1 MRERVLKRQPF
12 TSDRGLHLLITLPRQ
27 PLGFLAF
34 QGHLYGERMLSM
46 MPLTHFLALLTFVI
60 LAAGLTIGLAVWAD
74 LPLVAL
80 GLAALAGSL
89 ILGARQ
95 WR

>member
-1 MRERVLKRQPF
+1 
-12 TSDRGLHLLITLPRQ
+12 
-27 PLGFLAF
+27 
-34 QGHLYGERMLSM
+34 
-46 MPLTHFLALLTFVI
+46 MPLTHFLALIAFVI
-60 LAAGLTIGLAVWAD
+60 FAAGTTSGLAVWAD

-80 GLAALAGSL
+80 GFAALAGSL

>member
-1 MRERVLKRQPF
+1 
-12 TSDRGLHLLITLPRQ
+12 
-27 PLGFLAF
+27 
-34 QGHLYGERMLSM
+34 M
-46 MPLTHFLALLTFVI
+46 MPLTHFLMLIAFVI
-60 LAAGLTIGLAVWAD
+60 LAAGATVSLAVWAD

>member
-1 MRERVLKRQPF
+1 
-12 TSDRGLHLLITLPRQ
+12 
-27 PLGFLAF
+27 
-34 QGHLYGERMLSM
+34 M

-60 LAAGLTIGLAVWAD
+60 LAAGATIGLAVWAD

-80 GLAALAGSL
+80 GLGALAGSL

>member
-1 MRERVLKRQPF
+1 VIAQPPVTISPGPMAGVF
-12 TSDRGLHLLITLPRQ
+12 LL
-27 PLGFLAF
+27 LGVGKAGRT
-34 QGHLYGERMLSM
+34 GHVICIGGMN
-46 MPLTHFLALLTFVI
+46 MPLPYFLLMLLGVI
-60 LAAGLTIGLAVWAD
+60 AAAGATIALFTWTG

-80 GLAALAGSL
+80 GFAALAGSL

>member
-1 MRERVLKRQPF
+1 MSP
-12 TSDRGLHLLITLPRQ
+12 
-27 PLGFLAF
+27 
-34 QGHLYGERMLSM
+34 M